1 MLRLSSCAG
10 FFVFSHGMRIA
21 ARRLA
26 AAVVLLLALPAVHAQ
41 TITAGAFTPSA
52 IPVDNPGALLL
63 LALAMAGCM
72 GWMLRK
78 KGIVSASTLRSAALG
93 AMAVLL
99 GALMV
104 WGDDVQA
111 QLQELQD
118 AFNQPG
124 GQTLNIPVQS
134 TGTALDG
141 SPAGFLPVVYTN
153 QSPSSLRI
161 VDITKPV
168 WSTCFPL
175 GIPSPLPVTPA
186 RPGTACAVGAVL
198 PTGGACWVDVA
209 ALCASAAAAVQ
220 GSQPSNL
227 QADAAS
233 ITAGAQ
239 ATGNVLSND
248 QDPDG
253 PLLVASFTYQGTRHP
268 AGASATV
275 AGHGTLS
282 MQSNGAFV
290 FNAAAPFTGA
300 SPLVVTYTVHAGASS
315 TLSITVIP
323 AVPVNQAP
331 VANNDVATVNEG
343 DSVTVIVRAN
353 DTDAD
358 GDSLVVAGIS
368 QGANGSVV
376 IDAITGNPI
385 YTPNAG
391 FVGTDQ
397 FTYSI
402 NDGHGGTAT
411 ATVTVTVDALGN
423 RPPVAVNDTFN
434 AFTNTVVSI
443 PVPALLSNDTDPDG
457 DVLSILSV
465 QAAVNGTVSLV
476 GGDAIFMPANGYE
489 GSASFSYTVQ
499 DTHGATST
507 ASVAV
512 LVAASASVPSVVVL
526 KSVLAIAHGTGGTS
540 VNFPITTAL
549 VDTDGSETLSIRVS
563 GVPTG
568 ASFNAGVSLG
578 GGVWQIAP
586 ADLPNLVL
594 NLPGSYTSSA
604 STLTVQVTSTESA
617 NGVTASASSAV
628 TLKADYT
635 TLDVT
640 TTESGNYV
648 GNSANEYIQGGSGNN
663 VIGASGGNNVVLGGD
678 GDDVISSSGGSNIL
692 NGGPGDD
699 TISAG
704 SGTDV
709 LIGGPGNDTLKGGEA
724 GESFIDVF
732 VWHLGD
738 QGAAGVPAV
747 DTILNFSTASAG
759 SNFSGGD
766 VLDLRDLLQGERV
779 GANNG
784 AGNLADY
791 LHFVVSGGSTII
803 HISHTGGFAGDSH
816 AIGAGYSS
824 AAETQR
830 IILNGVDLQATYAG
844 AVTDQQI
851 ITLLLNNSKLIVN

>member
-1 MLRLSSCAG
+1 MLRLWSCAG

-26 AAVVLLLALPAVHAQ
+26 AAVVLLQALPAVHAQ

-52 IPVDNPGALLL
+52 IPVDHPGALLL
-63 LALAMAGCM
+63 LALVMAGCM

-78 KGIVSASTLRSAALG
+78 KGIVSANTLRSTALG
-93 AMAVLL
+93 AMTLL
-99 GALMV
+99 VGALMV
-104 WGDDVQA
+104 WGDEVQA

-161 VDITKPV
+161 IDITKPV

-175 GIPSPLPVTPA
+175 GIPSPLPATPA

-227 QADAAS
+227 HADAAS

-358 GDSLVVAGIS
+358 GDSLVVTGIS

-376 IDAITGNPI
+376 IDAVTGSPI
-385 YTPNAG
+385 YTPNSG
-391 FVGTDQ
+391 FLGTDQ

-411 ATVTVTVDALGN
+411 ATVTVTVNALGN
-423 RPPVAVNDTFN
+423 RPPVAVNDTVS
-434 AFTNTVVSI
+434 AVTNTGVIISVS
-443 PVPALLSNDTDPDG
+443 ALLSNDTDPDG

-465 QAAVNGTVSLV
+465 QTAVNGSVSLV
-476 GGDAIFMPANGYE
+476 GGDVVFMPANGYE
-489 GSASFSYTVQ
+489 GTASFSYTVQ
-499 DTHGATST
+499 DTLGAISI

-512 LVAASASVPSVVVL
+512 QVASASVPSVVVL
-526 KSVLAIAHGTGGTS
+526 KSVLAIAKGTGGTS

-578 GGVWQIAP
+578 GGVWQLAP

-617 NGVTASASSAV
+617 NGVTASASSTV

-635 TLDVT
+635 TVDVT

-648 GNSANEYIQGGSGNN
+648 GFSVNEHIQGGSGNN
-663 VIGASGGNNVVLGGD
+663 IIGASGGNNVVLGGD

-699 TISAG
+699 TISSG

-724 GESFIDVF
+724 GESSIDVF

-738 QGAAGVPAV
+738 QGAAGVPVV
-747 DTILNFSTASAG
+747 DTILNFSTAAAAAS
-759 SNFSGGD
+759 SNGGD
-766 VLDLRDLLQGERV
+766 VLDLRHLLQAERV

-844 AVTDQQI
+844 AATDQQI

>member
-1 MLRLSSCAG
+1 
-10 FFVFSHGMRIA
+10 MRIA

-26 AAVVLLLALPAVHAQ
+26 AAVALLQALPAVHAQ
-41 TITAGAFTPSA
+41 TITAGAVTPSA
-52 IPVDNPGALLL
+52 IPVDHPGALLL
-63 LALAMAGCM
+63 LALAMVGCM

-78 KGIVSASTLRSAALG
+78 KGIISATTLRSAALG

-134 TGTALDG
+134 TGTALNG
-141 SPAGFLPVVYTN
+141 SPAGFLPVVFTN
-153 QSPSSLRI
+153 QSASSLRI
-161 VDITKPV
+161 TDITKPI

-186 RPGTACAVGAVL
+186 RPGTTCAVGAVL

-220 GSQPSNL
+220 GTQPSNL
-227 QADAAS
+227 QADAVS
-233 ITAGAQ
+233 VTAGAQ
-239 ATGNVLSND
+239 ATGNVLAND

-253 PLLVASFTYQGTRHP
+253 PLVLASFVYQGTRHL

-290 FNAAAPFTGA
+290 FNAATPFTGV
-300 SPLVVTYTVHAGASS
+300 SPLAVTYTVHAGASS

-323 AVPVNQAP
+323 AVPVNQTP
-331 VANNDVATVNEG
+331 VANNDVANVNEG
-343 DSVTVIVRAN
+343 DSVTVVVRAN

-411 ATVTVTVDALGN
+411 ATVTVTVNALGN
-423 RPPVAVNDTFN
+423 RPPVAVNDAVS
-434 AFTNTVVSI
+434 AFTNTAVIISVS
-443 PVPALLSNDTDPDG
+443 ALLSNDTDPDG

-465 QAAVNGTVSLV
+465 QTAVNGSVSLV
-476 GGDAIFMPANGYE
+476 GGNVVFTPANGYE

-499 DTHGATST
+499 DTLGATST

-512 LVAASASVPSVVVL
+512 QVASASVPSVVVL
-526 KSVLAIAHGTGGTS
+526 KSLLAIAKGTGGTS
-540 VNFPITTAL
+540 VSFPITTAL

-568 ASFNAGVSLG
+568 ASFNAGNNLG

-586 ADLPNLVL
+586 ADLPNLAL

-604 STLTVQVTSTESA
+604 STLTVQVISTESA
-617 NGVTASASSAV
+617 NGVTASASSTV

-635 TLDVT
+635 TVDVT

-648 GNSANEYIQGGSGNN
+648 GFSVNEHIQGGSGNN
-663 VIGASGGNNVVLGGD
+663 IIGASGGNNVVLGGD

>member
-1 MLRLSSCAG
+1 MLRLWSCAG
-10 FFVFSHGMRIA
+10 FLVVFHGMRIA

-26 AAVVLLLALPAVHAQ
+26 AAVVPLLVLPAVHAQ
-41 TITAGAFTPSA
+41 TITAGAVTPSA
-52 IPVDNPGALLL
+52 IPVDHPGALLL

-72 GWMLRK
+72 VWMLRRR
-78 KGIVSASTLRSAALG
+78 GIFSYSTLSSATLG
-93 AMAVLL
+93 AMAVLV
-99 GALMV
+99 GALVV

-134 TGTALDG
+134 TGTAPGG

-153 QSPSSLRI
+153 QSPSNLRI
-161 VDITKPV
+161 TDVTKPV

-186 RPGTACAVGAVL
+186 RPGAACAVGAVL
-198 PTGGACWVDVA
+198 PTGGVCWVDVA

-220 GSQPSNL
+220 GTQPSNL
-227 QADAAS
+227 QADAVS
-233 ITAGAQ
+233 VTAGAQ
-239 ATGNVLSND
+239 ATGNVLAND

-253 PLLVASFTYQGTRHP
+253 PLVVASFVYQGTRHL

-282 MQSNGAFV
+282 LQSNGAFV
-290 FNAAAPFTGA
+290 FNAANPFTGA
-300 SPLVVTYTVHAGASS
+300 SPLAVTYTVHAGASS
-315 TLSITVIP
+315 TLSITVMP
-323 AVPVNQAP
+323 AVPVNQTP
-331 VANNDVATVNEG
+331 VANNDVATVNQG
-343 DSVTVIVRAN
+343 DSVAISVRAN

-358 GDSLVVAGIS
+358 GDLLVVAGIS

-376 IDAITGNPI
+376 IDAITGNPV

-411 ATVTVTVDALGN
+411 ATVAVTVNALGN
-423 RPPVAVNDTFN
+423 RPPAAVNDTFS
-434 AFTNTVVSI
+434 AFTNTVVNI
-443 PVPALLSNDTDPDG
+443 PVATLLSNDTDPDG
-457 DVLSILSV
+457 DLLSILSV
-465 QAAVNGTVSLV
+465 QAAVNGSVSLV
-476 GGDAIFMPANGYE
+476 GGNAVFMPANGFE

-499 DTHGATST
+499 DIHGATST
-507 ASVAV
+507 ASVQV
-512 LVAASASVPSVVVL
+512 LVASASAPSVVVL
-526 KSVLAIAHGTGGTS
+526 KSLLAIAHGTGGTS

-563 GVPTG
+563 NVPTG
-568 ASFNAGVSLG
+568 ASFNAGVNLG
-578 GGVWQIAP
+578 AGVWQLAP
-586 ADLPNLVL
+586 ADLPNLVF
-594 NLPGSYTSSA
+594 NLPGSYT
-604 STLTVQVTSTESA
+604 TIGTNLTVQVTSTESA
-617 NGVTASASSAV
+617 NGATASISSAV

-640 TTESGNYV
+640 TTESGNYT

-663 VIGASGGNNVVLGGD
+663 VIGASGGNNVVFGGD
-678 GDDVISSSGGSNIL
+678 GDDVIPSSTGSDIL

-704 SGTDV
+704 AGTDV

-724 GESFIDVF
+724 GENFVDVF

-747 DTILNFSTASAG
+747 DTILNFSTAPALSG
-759 SNFSGGD
+759 LGGGD
-766 VLDLRDLLQGERV
+766 VLDLRDLLQAERL

-803 HISHTGGFAGDSH
+803 HISHTGGFVGDSH
-816 AIGAGYSS
+816 AVGAGYTS

-830 IILNGVDLQATYAG
+830 IILDGVNLQAAYAG
-844 AVTDQQI
+844 AATDQQI
-851 ITLLLNNSKLIVN
+851 IAQLLNNNKLIVN

>member
-26 AAVVLLLALPAVHAQ
+26 AAVALLQALPAVHAQ
-41 TITAGAFTPSA
+41 TITAGAVTPSA

-290 FNAAAPFTGA
+290 FNAATPFTGA

-343 DSVTVIVRAN
+343 DSVAVSVRAN

-358 GDSLVVAGIS
+358 GDSLLVTSIS
-368 QGANGSVV
+368 QGANGAVA
-376 IDAITGNPI
+376 IDAITGDPF
-385 YTPNAG
+385 YTPNSG

-411 ATVTVTVDALGN
+411 ATVTVTVNAMGN
-423 RPPVAVNDTFN
+423 RPPVAVNDVVTTAMN
-434 AFTNTVVSI
+434 TPVAIAFSF
-443 PVPALLSNDTDPDG
+443 LLANDTDPDG
-457 DVLSILSV
+457 DVLTISTVTNTVGGSV
-465 QAAVNGTVSLV
+465 SVVGGSLV
-476 GGDAIFMPANGYE
+476 FTPNNGFE
-489 GSASFSYTVQ
+489 GAASFHYSMK
-499 DTHGATST
+499 DSHGATAT

-512 LVAASASVPSVVVL
+512 QVASASVPSVVVL
-526 KSVLAIAHGTGGTS
+526 KSLLAIAKGTGGTS

-563 GVPTG
+563 GVPTSV
-568 ASFNAGVSLG
+568 SFNAGVNLG
-578 GGVWQIAP
+578 AGVWQIAP

-604 STLTVQVTSTESA
+604 STLTVQVISTESA
-617 NGVTASASSAV
+617 NGVTASASSTV

-635 TLDVT
+635 TVDIV
-640 TTESGNYV
+640 TTESGSHL
-648 GNSANEYIQGGSGNN
+648 GPPTNEHIQGGSGNN
-663 VIGASGGNNVVLGGD
+663 IISAGGGNNVVLGGD
-678 GDDVISSSGGSNIL
+678 GDDVISSSAGSDIL
-692 NGGPGDD
+692 NGGAGDD
-699 TISAG
+699 TLDAG

-724 GESFIDVF
+724 GDNVVDVF

-747 DTILNFSTASAG
+747 DTILNFSTAAAG
-759 SNFSGGD
+759 LNFSGGD
-766 VLDLRDLLQGERV
+766 VLDLRDLLQAERV

-791 LHFVVSGGSTII
+791 LHFVVSGGSTTI

-844 AVTDQQI
+844 AATDQQI

>member
-1 MLRLSSCAG
+1 MLRLWSCAG

-21 ARRLA
+21 SQRLSS
-26 AAVVLLLALPAVHAQ
+26 AVVLLLALPAVHAQ

-52 IPVDNPGALLL
+52 IPVDHPGALLL

-141 SPAGFLPVVYTN
+141 SPTGFLPVVYTN

-161 VDITKPV
+161 ANITKPI

-186 RPGTACAVGAVL
+186 RPGTACAVGAVV

-227 QADAAS
+227 QADAVS
-233 ITAGAQ
+233 VTAGAQ
-239 ATGNVLSND
+239 ATGNALAND

-253 PLLVASFTYQGTRHP
+253 PLVVASFVYQGTRHL

-290 FNAAAPFTGA
+290 FNAATPFTGA

-331 VANNDVATVNEG
+331 VANNDVATLNEG
-343 DSVTVIVRAN
+343 DSVTVAVRAN

-358 GDSLVVAGIS
+358 GDSLGVSGIS

-385 YTPNAG
+385 YTPNSG

-411 ATVTVTVDALGN
+411 ATVTVTVNALGN
-423 RPPVAVNDTFN
+423 RSPVAVNDVAST
-434 AFTNTVVSI
+434 FTNTAVII
-443 PVPALLSNDTDPDG
+443 PVSTLLANDTDPDG
-457 DVLSILSV
+457 DALSILSV

-476 GGDAIFMPANGYE
+476 GGDVVFTPANGYE
-489 GSASFSYTVQ
+489 GTASFGYTVQ
-499 DTHGATST
+499 DTLGATST

-512 LVAASASVPSVVVL
+512 QVASASVPSVVML
-526 KSVLAIAHGTGGTS
+526 KSVLAIAQGTGGTS

-568 ASFNAGVSLG
+568 VSFNAGVNLG

-594 NLPGSYTSSA
+594 NLPGSYTSIT
-604 STLTVQVTSTESA
+604 STMTVMVTSTESA
-617 NGVTASASSAV
+617 NGATASISSTV

-635 TLDVT
+635 TLDFT
-640 TTESGNYV
+640 TTESGNYL

-724 GESFIDVF
+724 GDNFVDVF

-747 DTILNFSTASAG
+747 DTILNFSTAAAG
-759 SNFSGGD
+759 TSFSGGD
-766 VLDLRDLLQGERV
+766 VLDLRDLLQGEHV

-791 LHFVVSGGSTII
+791 LHFVVSGGSTLI

-816 AIGAGYSS
+816 AVGAGYSS

-830 IILNGVDLQATYAG
+830 IILDGVDLQVTYAG
-844 AVTDQQI
+844 ASTDQQI
-851 ITLLLNNSKLIVN
+851 ITQLLNNNKLIVN